1 MMVDD
6 DLLEPAKG
14 YPHLRE
20 RVLKEAEKIFDGL
33 VKDANVNLPN
43 NDSTCDKYYEK
54 EKEIEELGKTLGKK
68 KALKGF
74 CIFLTIAFFV
84 AAIVG
89 IFGIANSWNM
99 GLCIGL
105 LAGGIV
111 LGIIM
116 IIVIV
121 KAVNPRIK
129 NMEDILNKMRKEANE
144 IKNEAITQ
152 MNPLNERFDWNLA
165 QRAIST
171 AVPLLQLDDNFDV
184 RKYQYLQEKY
194 GYEENDDDDISTY
207 FVQSGSI
214 LGNPFILERDF
225 CCRMVNKAYT
235 GQITIHWTTT
245 YHDKNG
251 SHTVSHS
258 QTLTATTYHPA
269 PEYNYITYLTY
280 ANEAA
285 PKLVFSREPTVT
297 DGTNA
302 KKIAKQVKKGTKEA
316 EKLVKESAMDDDPH
330 DLQLM
335 GNNEFE
341 VLFNALNRNDEVQ
354 FRLLFT
360 PLAQNNLLKLI
371 KDGSPFGDDFSF
383 YKDKKINTI
392 MSKHDQN
399 VDIYGNPA
407 SFEGFDNRVMKKKYI
422 DYVDQYFKNIFFDF
436 APLLSIPLYQQQKPA
451 EYIYGHPFETNVNV
465 FEHESLANSFDPE
478 LFKPDN
484 AITPSILKTE
494 FVNKAN
500 EFDRVEVT
508 SHAYQGF
515 PEVDYVNKMG
525 GDGKMHTIP
534 VHWTRYE
541 PVSRIRYME
550 AVNVDTTRYEFSNN
564 IAKNQGFQNFMKAIS
579 NSPIYTYQRKLLA
592 VLEDNQPAM
601 NARNAFIEAIGGKK
615 AEDKT
620 LNPFDKKDQETL
632 ADLMKEKAKK

>member
-1 MMVDD
+1 MVDD

-54 EKEIEELGKTLGKK
+54 EKEIEEVGKTLGKK

-258 QTLTATTYHPA
+258 ETLTATTYHPA

-297 DGTNA
+297 DGTN
-302 KKIAKQVKKGTKEA
+302 V
-316 EKLVKESAMDDDPH
+316 
-330 DLQLM
+330 QLM

-407 SFEGFDNRVMKKKYI
+407 SFEGFDNRVMKKKYM

-465 FEHESLANSFDPE
+465 FAHESLANSFDPE
-478 LFKPDN
+478 LFKPDK